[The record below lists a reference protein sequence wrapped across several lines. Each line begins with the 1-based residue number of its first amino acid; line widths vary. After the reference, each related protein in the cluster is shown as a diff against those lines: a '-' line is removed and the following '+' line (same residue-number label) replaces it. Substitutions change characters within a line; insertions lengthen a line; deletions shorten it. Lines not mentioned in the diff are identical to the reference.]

1 MRQYL
6 IFFSLV
12 VFLPGLI
19 IFSYKK
25 QKWDNCGK
33 FIKEQNLLWKK
44 EVKSEIDKSINEIF
58 VDRNT
63 VKLDE
68 EFSDKYITLTNN
80 SLKLLLSIDQI
91 KEKGIGMKDPSGM
104 CKSAGNKEYKKWL
117 NYPQKKFI
125 NEINK
130 RKLYYQFNNSM

>member
-1 MRQYL
+1 M
-6 IFFSLV
+6 
-12 VFLPGLI
+12 
-19 IFSYKK
+19 
-25 QKWDNCGK
+25 
-33 FIKEQNLLWKK
+33 
-44 EVKSEIDKSINEIF
+44 KSEIDKSINEIF

-91 KEKGIGMKDPSGM
+91 KEKGMGMKDPSGM